1 MTDDKPIHNF
11 NREINCTYKEEQY
24 SVRNNGAVLK
34 HSHVFKRPRPT
45 DNQWTFGKS
54 NHKTGY
60 MEISSTGFKKWFK
73 FFRRG
78 VLNNLSIST
87 TYSIFYFF

>member
-24 SVRNNGAVLK
+24 SVR
-34 HSHVFKRPRPT
+34 PT

-60 MEISSTGFKKWFK
+60 MEIFSTGFKKWFK

>member
-1 MTDDKPIHNF
+1 MTDDKPIPNF

-34 HSHVFKRPRPT
+34 HSHVF
-45 DNQWTFGKS
+45 NQWTFGKL
-54 NHKTGY
+54 NYKTGD
-60 MEISSTGFKKWFK
+60 MEISSIGFKKWFK

-78 VLNNLSIST
+78 VLNNLSINT
-87 TYSIFYFF
+87 TYNIFYFF